1 MQESSEQPEA
11 MVAPYEAIQ
20 CFGVMR
26 MIMGTAFT
34 EAYDQNNSHVA
45 LVALH

>member
-1 MQESSEQPEA
+1 MQDSTEQPEA
-11 MVAPYEAIQ
+11 MAAPYEAIQ

-26 MIMGTAFT
+26 MIMGTALT
-34 EAYDQNNSHVA
+34 EAYDQNDSHVA